1 MGTSCCKCFFEENKK
16 NIIIK
21 EKNKNIIDNT
31 SLLLNHYKKN
41 KVKSVGIKIK
51 IKENK
56 QYDSE
61 KLTEISIETNE
72 KKGIIVKNIYKL
84 NNKKKKT
91 YINKEKINE
100 SKDNNLNNKKTFM
113 KGDKIDEDKFGEIFV
128 GISIK
133 NGDIFIVKIYNKILD
148 IQKKKIIQNLDILY
162 KLNHK
167 NILKALPILED
178 NIFDEN
184 GDLAIAYESINIENL
199 EKNIN
204 KYGYWN
210 ETLLQKILK
219 QLLEGIKYLHE
230 KNFYHKNLKAS
241 NIYLD
246 SNGTIKI
253 SNYLID
259 NIILGNAKNIYD
271 NLLKSDEIN
280 YYIPPFFIRAIN
292 EYNSN
297 NINNNNDEIFNDW
310 KSYDLWF
317 LGCLIIELFSKKKPW
332 SDYNFKNNSEFF
344 DFLGKTKLIP
354 NIPRKLSR
362 QCHDLLKIL
371 LNYSETKK
379 PNIYDIIFDLDYFKL
394 DISNFT
400 YFSVVESKGSND
412 NKNKSLEYSK
422 LFSSKDN
429 LVNIINSRN
438 NASYSASFTEEEKNI
453 FSNNIKLMNSFS
465 KLNKSFYYEY
475 KSFYFKLNASIYHK
489 YNNKRT
495 AISEVKEVEIEQSPQ
510 KSQFLKRKNNLF
522 L

>member
-1 MGTSCCKCFFEENKK
+1 MGTSCGKCFFGERKNKK
-16 NIIIK
+16 YNIIK
-21 EKNKNIIDNT
+21 EKTKNIIDNT

-51 IKENK
+51 ENK
-56 QYDSE
+56 KDDSE
-61 KLTEISIETNE
+61 KLTETSIETNE

-84 NNKKKKT
+84 KNQKKKT
-91 YINKEKINE
+91 YMNKEKINE
-100 SKDNNLNNKKTFM
+100 SKNINLNNKKTFM

-219 QLLEGIKYLHE
+219 QFLEGIKYLHE
-230 KNFYHKNLKAS
+230 KNIYHKNLKAS

-317 LGCLIIELFSKKKPW
+317 LGCLIIELF
-332 SDYNFKNNSEFF
+332 
-344 DFLGKTKLIP
+344 
-354 NIPRKLSR
+354 
-362 QCHDLLKIL
+362 
-371 LNYSETKK
+371 
-379 PNIYDIIFDLDYFKL
+379 
-394 DISNFT
+394 
-400 YFSVVESKGSND
+400 
-412 NKNKSLEYSK
+412 
-422 LFSSKDN
+422 
-429 LVNIINSRN
+429 
-438 NASYSASFTEEEKNI
+438 
-453 FSNNIKLMNSFS
+453 
-465 KLNKSFYYEY
+465 
-475 KSFYFKLNASIYHK
+475 
-489 YNNKRT
+489 
-495 AISEVKEVEIEQSPQ
+495 
-510 KSQFLKRKNNLF
+510 
-522 L
+522 